1 MAFAVPASTWENGF
15 KQPATG
21 RPWVFD
27 STQEDGVNQDPD
39 AYVTPP
45 SKEIVTS
52 DAHNDIGINVIRT
65 WPTLYDGT
73 NSPHG
78 LPSWWKPLA
87 GPSGLAV
94 AASLARQGV
103 SFRIIGNMAPTT
115 CWSWE
120 SAK

>member
-78 LPSWWKPLA
+78 LPSWWKPSKQVDVLI
-87 GPSGLAV
+87 SGGKK
-94 AASLARQGV
+94 SEGF
-103 SFRIIGNMAPTT
+103 FRERIDADEISTY
-115 CWSWE
+115 
-120 SAK
+120 